1 MTIFTRRGVLA
12 GGSLAVAAAVSGL
25 PAASAKSPLG
35 GQQAPGFSRF
45 KIGSFEVIAL
55 HDGMALRDMPKGFV
69 RNASDTEVAAAAAEV
84 GMPANKLAITF
95 TALAVNTGDRMIL
108 IDSGNAPGGTAGR
121 MADNL
126 AAAGIAAK
134 DVDHV
139 LISHFHGDHIGGV
152 RKADGTAVFANAEL
166 MVPDAEWGFWMDD
179 ARMSAAPEGMKGAF
193 ANARRVFSPD
203 AAKVNRFA
211 WGKEI
216 VPGIT
221 AVEAGG
227 HTPGHTA
234 FVIASGNDRMMFV
247 ADITNHPGIFV
258 RRPEWQAV
266 FDMDPNQAIATR
278 RRILDMAAADRI
290 QLSFYHA
297 PFPATGFV
305 IKDGAG
311 YEFVP
316 ALWNNAG

>member
-1 MTIFTRRGVLA
+1 
-12 GGSLAVAAAVSGL
+12 
-25 PAASAKSPLG
+25 
-35 GQQAPGFSRF
+35 
-45 KIGSFEVIAL
+45 
-55 HDGMALRDMPKGFV
+55 
-69 RNASDTEVAAAAAEV
+69 
-84 GMPANKLAITF
+84 MPANKLAITF

-126 AAAGIAAK
+126 AAAGIATK

-179 ARMSAAPEGMKGAF
+179 AQISAAPEGMKGAF
-193 ANARRVFSPD
+193 ANVRRVFSPD
-203 AAKVNRFA
+203 AAKVNRFG

-216 VPGIT
+216 LPGIT

-247 ADITNHPGIFV
+247 ADITDHPGDLCTPGRSGRLSSIWIPTRPSSHAGAFSTW
-258 RRPEWQAV
+258 RRPTGSGCRS
-266 FDMDPNQAIATR
+266 ITRHSR
-278 RRILDMAAADRI
+278 RRG
-290 QLSFYHA
+290 S
-297 PFPATGFV
+297 
-305 IKDGAG
+305 
-311 YEFVP
+311 
-316 ALWNNAG
+316 